1 MKPQPIFKWLVL
13 VGSSAAISL
22 SIAAAEPDKKD
33 GDKKE
38 KPERVDNKGP
48 DKGDKADRKDNKG
61 PTKAGKAERREER
74 ADDRRE
80 QVERKQERSENR
92 QGRAEDKRERVE
104 DHKERVEDRREQA
117 EDRRER
123 IEDRQERAEDRERKI
138 YKRGEFRERF
148 VDRDRD
154 HIVTYFAGHKGHSHG
169 LPPGLAGKW
178 DSGRRLPAGWRD
190 RVVTGY
196 VIEDEWRPYFEPV
209 PYSWFPGITVVP
221 DTQLYW
227 YGDRVVRVYEPTREV
242 VDVVVVPTIHIDL

>member
-13 VGSSAAISL
+13 VGGSAALSL
-22 SIAAAEPDKKD
+22 SVTTAEPDKTDGNKKD
-33 GDKKE
+33 KDKPARVENK
-38 KPERVDNKGP
+38 KPDR
-48 DKGDKADRKDNKG
+48 DKGNGGPSKAQ
-61 PTKAGKAERREER
+61 KAERRQDR
-74 ADDRRE
+74 AE
-80 QVERKQERSENR
+80 QAERKQERAENR
-92 QGRAEDKRERVE
+92 QERAEDKRER
-104 DHKERVEDRREQA
+104 A
-117 EDRRER
+117 EDRSER
-123 IEDRQERAEDRERKI
+123 IEDRQERAEDRREDRERRV

-154 HIVTYFAGHKGHSHG
+154 HIITYFSGHKGHSHG
-169 LPPGLAGKW
+169 LPPGLAAKW
-178 DSGRRLPAGWRD
+178 ESGRRLPAGWRD

-209 PYSWFPGITVVP
+209 PYSWFPGITVVA